1 MTAEK
6 LPKDYLD
13 QYKDP
18 DIFNK
23 EYSKYVSHI
32 NADVDE
38 SGDQMSAKEEM
49 QRLDFYSRNMNERDE
64 DLDDLQEGFD
74 QIQTRDVDKSLGSQP
89 SI

>member
-38 SGDQMSAKEEM
+38 SSD
-49 QRLDFYSRNMNERDE
+49 
-64 DLDDLQEGFD
+64 
-74 QIQTRDVDKSLGSQP
+74 
-89 SI
+89 